1 MERNKTRLAGLL
13 AGLLVFAGMAAGIF
27 SVVPAIDGANF
38 LTEAAAN
45 TGQVLMAAIF
55 QLTMALAYAGFAILL
70 YPAIKRFGSS
80 LSVGFLSFRIIAVS
94 LVIVGAIVMLS
105 ILALSQEVARN
116 ASQNQADFEVLGNM
130 LRITRD
136 YINHVFMI
144 LVLCAGNMM
153 FYVLLLRSKL
163 IPRWLSA
170 WGLLGNLLSIAAS
183 LLVLFQAVGIITTEY
198 LALNAVTAMQE
209 VVLGIWLVVKGFNKH
224 AGKGVDVNAA

>member
-1 MERNKTRLAGLL
+1 MLAGF
-13 AGLLVFAGMAAGIF
+13 LVFAGMAAGIF
-27 SVVPAIDGANF
+27 SVAPAIDSANY

-45 TGQVLMAAIF
+45 TSQVLVAAIF
-55 QLTMALAYAGFAILL
+55 QFLMALAYAGFAILL
-70 YPAIKRFGSS
+70 YPTIRRFGGS

-94 LVIVGAIVMLS
+94 LVIVGTIVMLS

-163 IPRWLSA
+163 IPSWLSA
-170 WGLLGNLLSIAAS
+170 WGLLGNLLSVVAS
-183 LLVLFQAVGIITTEY
+183 LLVLFQAVEIITTEY
-198 LALNAVTAMQE
+198 VALNAVTAVQE
-209 VVLGIWLVVKGFNKH
+209 VVLGIWLIVKGFEKSL
-224 AGKGVDVNAA
+224 VEVNG